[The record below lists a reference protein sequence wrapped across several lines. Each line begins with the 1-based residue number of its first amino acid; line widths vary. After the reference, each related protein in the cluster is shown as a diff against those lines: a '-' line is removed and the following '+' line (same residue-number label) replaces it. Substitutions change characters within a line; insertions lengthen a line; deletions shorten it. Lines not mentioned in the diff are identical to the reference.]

1 MRIFSSLAA
10 GAIAVAA
17 LAAASPA
24 GAQADPPFSGTV
36 FIDPDVIT
44 ASDPTTF
51 ARAHYCCI
59 RERKM
64 FDRRVND
71 TITVNAHIIDVSFS
85 DSGPIE
91 VIVNPEF
98 YKLDALTQARRYA
111 KVVGQLP
118 RALRADV
125 ETMWIH
131 RGKQPFGGGNHN
143 ILIHTGQ
150 AGTYLAA
157 GPMHHSPGGFL
168 EEAIAHEA
176 AHTSL
181 DDDHASADGWRTAQA
196 DDPNFISTYARDN
209 PTREDVA
216 ESFLPYL
223 AVRYRRDRLDD
234 ATANAIEQTIPNRI
248 AYFDAQGFAVGQ
260 LAHPGANGALSTA
273 VYLSDGSRF
282 PGWTQWS
289 LRDGGWIDAARW
301 VAGDFNGDGKADVA
315 AIWNNGG
322 TNTLTVSQSI
332 GSQSTG
338 SGFTRSHWA
347 TNAGGWVDSTAWLAG
362 DFNGDGKSHIA
373 ASWNNGGQLSTAV
386 YLSDGSRFPGWTQ
399 WSLRDGGWIDAAR
412 WVAGDFNGDGK
423 ADVAAIWNNGGTNTL
438 TVSQS
443 TGSGFTRSHW
453 ATNAGGWVNSTAWL
467 AGDFNGDGKS
477 DIAASWN
484 NTQ

>member
-1 MRIFSSLAA
+1 
-10 GAIAVAA
+10 
-17 LAAASPA
+17 
-24 GAQADPPFSGTV
+24 V

-51 ARAHYCCI
+51 TRAHYCCI

-125 ETMWIH
+125 ETIWIH

-181 DDDHASADGWRTAQA
+181 DDDHAAADGWRRAQA

-234 ATANAIEQTIPNRI
+234 ATASAIEQTIPNRI

-289 LRDGGWIDAARW
+289 D
-301 VAGDFNGDGKADVA
+301 
-315 AIWNNGG
+315 
-322 TNTLTVSQSI
+322 
-332 GSQSTG
+332 
-338 SGFTRSHWA
+338 
-347 TNAGGWVDSTAWLAG
+347 
-362 DFNGDGKSHIA
+362 
-373 ASWNNGGQLSTAV
+373 
-386 YLSDGSRFPGWTQ
+386 
-399 WSLRDGGWIDAAR
+399 RDGGWIDAAR

-453 ATNAGGWVNSTAWL
+453 AINAGGWVDSTVWR